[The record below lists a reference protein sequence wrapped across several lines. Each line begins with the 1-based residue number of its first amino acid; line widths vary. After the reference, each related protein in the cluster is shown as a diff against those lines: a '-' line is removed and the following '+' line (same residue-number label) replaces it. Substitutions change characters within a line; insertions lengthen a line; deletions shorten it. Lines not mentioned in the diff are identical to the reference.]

1 MDTYSQPAYTQPPTE
16 LSVWDLFG
24 CQMGVEDVAGVPVL
38 RQNSP
43 NPFNPRTEIAFGLRA
58 PSLCRL
64 SIYDVSGRC
73 VTTLLDEL
81 RGPGTHRV
89 EWDGRTDEGVEV
101 GTGVYLYR
109 LETNRG
115 TSERKMLLL
124 K

>member
-1 MDTYSQPAYTQPPTE
+1 
-16 LSVWDLFG
+16 
-24 CQMGVEDVAGVPVL
+24 MGVEGATGAPVL

-43 NPFNPRTEIAFGLRA
+43 NPFNPRTEIAFGLQE
-58 PSLCRL
+58 PSECRL
-64 SIYDVSGRC
+64 TVYNVSGRL
-73 VTTLLDEL
+73 VATLLDEL

-89 EWDGRTDEGVEV
+89 EWDGRTDEGIEV

-109 LETNRG
+109 LETDRG

>member
-1 MDTYSQPAYTQPPTE
+1 
-16 LSVWDLFG
+16 
-24 CQMGVEDVAGVPVL
+24 MGVEGVAGTPVL

-58 PSLCRL
+58 PSACRL
-64 SIYDVSGRC
+64 SIYDVSGRR
-73 VTTLLDEL
+73 VATLLDEF
-81 RGPGTHRV
+81 RGPGTHRI
-89 EWDGRTDEGVEV
+89 EWDGKTDQGREV

-109 LETNRG
+109 LETDRG